1 MSRARA
7 GTKGTRGPTA
17 ETGRRVGQAA
27 RGGLDATLD
36 AKWDALAAEAFVGL
50 KEWRLQHP
58 KATFAEIEV
67 AVDER
72 LSAVRA
78 RMLEDVALA
87 SAAATVSNT
96 PLEDRPACPVCAGA
110 VDTTDGAGGRGAPG
124 AGWLEAR
131 GQHAREVTV
140 TYGKAVT
147 LTREYAVCSV
157 CGTGLFP
164 PG

>member
-7 GTKGTRGPTA
+7 GT
-17 ETGRRVGQAA
+17 TGRAA
-27 RGGLDATLD
+27 ERGRRAAQVAPGGLDAR
-36 AKWDALAAEAFVGL
+36 WDALAAEAFLGI

-87 SAAATVSNT
+87 SAAATVSDT
-96 PLEDRPACPVCAGA
+96 PLEHRPACPVCAG
-110 VDTTDGAGGRGAPG
+110 TPGSGRGAG
-124 AGWLEAR
+124 RLEAR
-131 GQHAREVTV
+131 GHHAREVTV

-147 LTREYAVCSV
+147 LTREYAICSV

>member
-1 MSRARA
+1 MRRISRA
-7 GTKGTRGPTA
+7 TQ
-17 ETGRRVGQAA
+17 E
-27 RGGLDATLD
+27 RGGHGKGPGGVPTGVVARDALA
-36 AKWDALAAEAFVGL
+36 AKWEALAAEAFLGI

-58 KATFAEIEV
+58 TATFAEIEV

-78 RMLEDVALA
+78 RMLADVALT
-87 SAAATVSNT
+87 SAATTVSEV
-96 PLEDRPACPVCAGA
+96 PLVARPPCPVCA
-110 VDTTDGAGGRGAPG
+110 AGGGGRPG
-124 AGWLEAR
+124 SGPGQGRLEAR
-131 GQHAREVTV
+131 GRHTREVTV
-140 TYGKAVT
+140 TYGRTVT

>member
-1 MSRARA
+1 MRRARA
-7 GTKGTRGPTA
+7 TTGSTGDK
-17 ETGRRVGQAA
+17 GRRAGQVGQAA
-27 RGGLDATLD
+27 LD
-36 AKWDALAAEAFVGL
+36 AKWDALAAEAFLGI

-87 SAAATVSNT
+87 SAAATVSDT
-96 PLEDRPACPVCAGA
+96 PLVARPACPVCAGGTVGGSSDA
-110 VDTTDGAGGRGAPG
+110 ALGRDAGMGR
-124 AGWLEAR
+124 LEAR
-131 GQHAREVTV
+131 GQHSREVTV
-140 TYGKAVT
+140 TYGRTVT
-147 LTREYAVCSV
+147 LTREYTVCSV

>member
-1 MSRARA
+1 MGRARA
-7 GTKGTRGPTA
+7 G
-17 ETGRRVGQAA
+17 ETVDGGRRAGQAA
-27 RGGLDATLD
+27 LDAE
-36 AKWDALAAEAFVGL
+36 WGALAAEAFLGV

-58 KATFAEIEV
+58 KATFAEIEA

-87 SAAATVSNT
+87 SAAAAVSDS
-96 PLEDRPACPVCAGA
+96 PLVARPACPVCTGRATGGS
-110 VDTTDGAGGRGAPG
+110 GAGR
-124 AGWLEAR
+124 LEAR
-131 GQHAREVTV
+131 GRHAREVTV
-140 TYGKAVT
+140 TYGRPVT

>member
-1 MSRARA
+1 MRRARTETA
-7 GTKGTRGPTA
+7 GRTA
-17 ETGRRVGQAA
+17 DTGRSAGPVA
-27 RGGLDATLD
+27 RGALD
-36 AKWDALAAEAFVGL
+36 AKWDALAAEAFLGI

-72 LSAVRA
+72 LSVVRA

-87 SAAATVSNT
+87 SAAATVSGT

-110 VDTTDGAGGRGAPG
+110 VGTTGRAGGDRGAPG
-124 AGWLEAR
+124 AGRLEAR